1 MTISK
6 SKNGFF
12 AIATTRTVAV
22 RAVRV
27 ASVVGVVLAFLNHG
41 DRLLSGHIDL
51 ATYLKIA
58 LTFLVPYCVS
68 TYSSVLAVRESM
80 QSVEGDRLPSKR

>member
-1 MTISK
+1 MTIPK
-6 SKNGFF
+6 TEMGFF
-12 AIATTRTVAV
+12 AIATKRTVAV

-41 DRLLSGHIDL
+41 DRLISGQLDM
-51 ATYLKIA
+51 ATCLKIA

-68 TYSSVLAVRESM
+68 TYSSVLAVRERM
-80 QSVEGDRLPSKR
+80 QTVEPQQEE